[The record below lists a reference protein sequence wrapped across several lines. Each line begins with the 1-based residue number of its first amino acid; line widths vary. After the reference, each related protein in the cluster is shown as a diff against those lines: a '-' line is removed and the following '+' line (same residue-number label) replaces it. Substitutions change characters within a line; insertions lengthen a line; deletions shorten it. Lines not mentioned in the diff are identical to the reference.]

1 MRHRRGSLAGS
12 PLLIGAVTTLI
23 VVVAVYISYNANHGL
38 PFTPTYNIRVELPS
52 AANLFPGNDVRIG
65 GSRVGIVQKLV
76 PQQKKNGSVVVYAY
90 LKLEKGAGP
99 LPANS
104 TATVP
109 SISSIGLKYLGL
121 ERGTSRRTIPAGGE
135 IPLAQTH
142 EQVDIGEFFDMFT
155 PPTRIASQRNLDEF
169 SAGFAGRGPGI
180 NEALG
185 TLKPLVK
192 HLTPVAHTL
201 AAPQTDLA
209 GLFPALDR
217 AAREAAPVATQQ
229 GEFYADANTFF
240 RAWASV
246 ASSLEE
252 AIQEGPDA
260 ERTTTY
266 SLHYEAKFI
275 DLNAEFMRLLKPSAA
290 ALRVVAPPLGHAV
303 KVGAVNLNAA
313 QALNSEIASATKALQ
328 KFAEEP
334 IVEIALEDITH
345 FSTVGGPVVK
355 GVAAEQ
361 SKCHY
366 LTLAFRNVASLLS
379 ESIGVGTVARV
390 LTVLPPSGVNNEGFP
405 ASAPAN
411 GPSEEHLGGKTE
423 LIPSNHLHYNPYPD
437 AAACEAGNEKYTVGV
452 TEIGSAREPSTPA
465 TTEELSRGTNLFG
478 HEYEEA
484 SVRKDLGLSTKGGGK

>member
-1 MRHRRGSLAGS
+1 MRPRRGALAGS

-65 GSRVGIVQKLV
+65 GSRVGIVQRLV

-121 ERGTSRRTIPAGGE
+121 ERGTSKRTIPAGGE

-155 PPTRIASQRNLDEF
+155 PETRVASQRNLDEF
-169 SAGFAGRGPGI
+169 GAGLAGRGPGI

-201 AAPQTDLA
+201 ASPQTELA

-229 GEFYADANTFF
+229 GELYADANTFF

-246 ASSLEE
+246 ASSLE
-252 AIQEGPDA
+252 ASIQDGPSA

-275 DLNAEFMRLLKPSAA
+275 DLSTEFMRLLKPSAA

-303 KVGAVNLNAA
+303 KIGAVNLDAA
-313 QALNSEIASATKALQ
+313 QALNGEIASATKALQ

-345 FSTVGGPVVK
+345 TTTIGGPL
-355 GVAAEQ
+355 VAGLATEQ
-361 SKCHY
+361 RNCNY

-379 ESIGVGTVARV
+379 ESVGVGTVARV
-390 LTVLPPSGVNNEGFP
+390 LTILPPSGPDNEGYP

-411 GPSEEHLGGKTE
+411 GVSEERGGVPT
-423 LIPSNHLHYNPYPD
+423 NHLHYNPYPD
-437 AAACEAGNEKYTVGV
+437 AAACEAGNQPYGEGV
-452 TEIGSAREPSTPA
+452 TEIGRTKKPTHVKEITERES
-465 TTEELSRGTNLFG
+465 NLFG
-478 HEYEEA
+478 GEYTE
-484 SVRKDLGLSTKGGGK
+484 SVKKDLGLSTKEGGK

>member
-1 MRHRRGSLAGS
+1 MRRRRGALAGS

-52 AANLFPGNDVRIG
+52 AENLFPGNDVRIG

-76 PQQKKNGSVVVYAY
+76 PQQKKDGHIVVYAY
-90 LKLEKGAGP
+90 LKLEKGVQP

-109 SISSIGLKYLGL
+109 SISSIGLKYLAL
-121 ERGTSRRTIPAGGE
+121 ERGDSSQTIPAGGE
-135 IPLAQTH
+135 IPISQTR
-142 EQVDIGEFFDMFT
+142 EQVDIGEFFDMFSKE
-155 PPTRIASQRNLDEF
+155 TRVASQRNLNEF
-169 SAGFAGRGPGI
+169 GAGLAGRGPGL

-192 HLTPVAHTL
+192 HLTPVAHNL
-201 AAPQTDLA
+201 ASPQTDLA

-229 GEFYADANTFF
+229 GELYADANTFF

-246 ASSLEE
+246 SSSLE
-252 AIQEGPDA
+252 ASIQGGPSA

-275 DLNAEFMRLLKPSAA
+275 DQNTEFMRLLKPSAA
-290 ALRVVAPPLGHAV
+290 ALRAAAPPLAHAV
-303 KVGAVNLNAA
+303 KVGAVNLDAA
-313 QALNSEIASATKALQ
+313 QALNSEIASASKAVQ

-334 IVEIALEDITH
+334 IVEIALEDLTH
-345 FSTVGGPVVK
+345 TTTIGEPLVNGLA
-355 GVAAEQ
+355 VAQ
-361 SKCHY
+361 SKCNY

-390 LTVLPPSGVNNEGFP
+390 LTILPPSGPNNEGYP

-411 GPSEEHLGGKTE
+411 GVSEERGGVPT
-423 LIPSNHLHYNPYPD
+423 NHLHYNPYPD
-437 AAACEAGNEKYTVGV
+437 VATCEAGNQGYTPGV
-452 TEIGSAREPSTPA
+452 TEIGPA
-465 TTEELSRGTNLFG
+465 KKKLGTSKEITKRGVDLFG
-478 HEYEEA
+478 REYSE
-484 SVRKDLGLSTKGGGK
+484 SVKQDLGISKKKGVK